1 MASVVLAVVV
11 LVVSVSVI
19 SVTISDVVFSKSFSI
34 AFTRTFPIV
43 LEANALDGRVG
54 IVISGFIGANL

>member
-1 MASVVLAVVV
+1 M
-11 LVVSVSVI
+11 VSVSVI